1 MLASIQFLRKFST
14 RLCDSA
20 RSLMCCLSCGA
31 TITASERAESHSRVL
46 NFLRNWIDANI
57 LHASEETR
65 DDASSLQHWF
75 LTDAVAAGLPLEEVN
90 EEWDKA
96 EIEIRKA
103 FNKRRAGS

>member
-1 MLASIQFLRKFST
+1 MSGTCQPE
-14 RLCDSA
+14 A
-20 RSLMCCLSCGA
+20 RSLAVICSNRIERQNMSD
-31 TITASERAESHSRVL
+31 RAELHGRVL

-57 LHASEETR
+57 LHASQETS
-65 DDASSLQHWF
+65 DDASSLQHRF

-90 EEWDKA
+90 EEWHRA

>member
-1 MLASIQFLRKFST
+1 MMVAPHERQHMS
-14 RLCDSA
+14 D
-20 RSLMCCLSCGA
+20 
-31 TITASERAESHSRVL
+31 RAESHSRVL

-65 DDASSLQHWF
+65 DDASSLQHRF